1 MKEET
6 YKEIKNRLY
15 RAHTDKD
22 GTALSEAYPLLLSDH
37 GPGDRGPGDVTLM
50 LAPCWLIYYELPDL
64 R

>member
-6 YKEIKNRLY
+6 YKQINNRLY
-15 RAHTDKD
+15 PAHTDKD
-22 GTALSEAYPLLLSDH
+22 GTALSEACPLLLLDH
-37 GPGDRGPGDVTLM
+37 GPGDVTLM